1 MEHEIWGNGCNR
13 FPILFFYSHYTNTM
27 EKILKEINKEIDKYL
42 ALKESEKK
50 DIQRH
55 YYIGILEGLYKAK
68 EIIENN

>member
-1 MEHEIWGNGCNR
+1 MVGV
-13 FPILFFYSHYTNTM
+13 
-27 EKILKEINKEIDKYL
+27 LKEINAEIDKYL
-42 ALKESEKK
+42 ELKESEKK

>member
-1 MEHEIWGNGCNR
+1 MVDV
-13 FPILFFYSHYTNTM
+13 
-27 EKILKEINKEIDKYL
+27 LKQINVEIDKYL

-68 EIIENN
+68 ELIENN